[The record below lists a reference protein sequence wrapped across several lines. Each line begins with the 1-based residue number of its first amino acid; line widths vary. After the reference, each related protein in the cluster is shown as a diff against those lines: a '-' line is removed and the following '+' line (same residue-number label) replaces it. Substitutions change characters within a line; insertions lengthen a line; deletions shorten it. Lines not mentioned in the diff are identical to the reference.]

1 MYIHRY
7 VYTVYVTDLPGYDLI
22 LWPYAGCVVG
32 VTFVLPLMS
41 MWHATVT
48 APRGRQPEILTSVG
62 TRFRLELIY
71 AKIIQARQM
80 KFEIEYI

>member
-7 VYTVYVTDLPGYDLI
+7 VYVTDLPGYDLT
-22 LWPYAGCVVG
+22 LWPYAGCSVG
-32 VTFVLPLMS
+32 VTVVLPLMS